1 MTVTQNP
8 SRTSAFCIAV
18 AVTLLLLSHCC
29 YCHIAVTV
37 TLLLLLH
44 CCYCYIAVTV
54 CGKHILACPDAYCT
68 ARLSARES
76 CLSTTGELLQRR
88 LAEPTACYMAT
99 NSSWWSVL
107 AMGRTTSLLPQQA
120 VARPGLLWSWLGI
133 CFNENL
139 QHGFSSWLQQ

>member
-1 MTVTQNP
+1 MTVTQIPLAHLP
-8 SRTSAFCIAV
+8 SA
-18 AVTLLLLSHCC
+18 LLLLLHFC
-29 YCHIAVTV
+29 YCYIAVTV

-44 CCYCYIAVTV
+44 CCYCYIAVAVTLLLLSAANT
-54 CGKHILACPDAYCT
+54 ILACPDSYCT

-76 CLSTTGELLQRR
+76 CLLTTGELLQRR
-88 LAEPTACYMAT
+88 LAEPTARYMAT

-107 AMGRTTSLLPQQA
+107 AMARTTSLLPQQA

-133 CFNENL
+133 CLNENL